1 MMEDFLLEA
10 VNRLDRAVIDRIRR
24 LAAKEGPPP
33 PEQDLFRVVLEVAA
47 LCGRLRGEYLD
58 SEKLRFILSG
68 HVVREYLFPSPSL
81 AACALRSVLA
91 TVAFVVNETLHADI
105 PEPDSRTPPNLR
117 RLSTEEQKRRVG
129 DFAQSVFSD
138 FIQRENEIQARGLP
152 SANLYGF
159 SLVFDYKTSRGKD
172 VRLQVETSN
181 TLGKPFYFDIK
192 VV

>member
-1 MMEDFLLEA
+1 MEDSLFEA

-33 PEQDLFRVVLEVAA
+33 PEQDLSRVVLEVAA

-58 SEKLRFILSG
+58 SEKLRFILADR
-68 HVVREYLFPSPSL
+68 VVREYLFPSPSL
-81 AACALRSVLA
+81 AVCALRSVLA

-105 PEPDSRTPPNLR
+105 PEPGSRMPPNLR

-129 DFAQSVFSD
+129 NFAQSVFSD
-138 FIQRENEIQARGLP
+138 FIQRENEIEARGLP
-152 SANLYGF
+152 SANPYGF
-159 SLVFDYKTSRGKD
+159 SLVFDYKTSRAKD

-181 TLGKPFYFDIK
+181 TLGTPFYFDIK